1 VVEVEAEGSGI
12 AQRLATIPGVSSV
25 QRLAQDRFRMTAE
38 RDVRPDA
45 ARAVVAVNGA
55 LKRLS
60 VEEPSLEA
68 IYARYFQDKNAGEV
82 RHAA

>member
-1 VVEVEAEGSGI
+1 VETLSA
-12 AQRLATIPGVSSV
+12 
-25 QRLAQDRFRMTAE
+25 DRYRMTAE

-45 ARAVVAVNGA
+45 ASAVVAVGGA

-60 VEEPSLEA
+60 VDEPSLEA
-68 IYARYFQDKNAGEV
+68 IYARTFQARETGV